1 MRKIKYSLACLLLLM
16 TAAGCKKYLAVNT
29 NQSNPETV
37 PEAEILAPVE
47 AALSNVIYA
56 GGSSMLVNAW
66 LQNVSQNQETPN
78 TDTYQVYNSSFDSY
92 WTDFYVTTMNNDY
105 LLIQKAKAD
114 GNHEYAGIG
123 QVIMAYTLG
132 NATDLWGDL
141 PYSQAFQGA
150 TALNPKYDT
159 QDTVYMEIQGLLDT
173 AISNLTNASAGL
185 APSADDFFYGGNAAE
200 WIKAAYLLKARY
212 YMHLTKAPGYTAST
226 QATLALAALQNA
238 MTSNSDDMVFA
249 YTGSASAQNPLYQNY
264 GPISTSTSVL
274 CQTLVDSLVNR
285 NDPRISYLVAPAP
298 NTGLDSGREAGYNGV
313 GQLADFSSPG
323 SFYGNVGS
331 STYLLNYT
339 EALFL
344 EAEAQYILHGV
355 AAANPYYRLGITSHM
370 LKVGLDTTSSVCQAY
385 LTLRGQLPANNVYQ
399 YLMTEKDIANYMSME
414 NWVDLRRTGYPILNV
429 VQNAVISTIPRR
441 FLYPLDEITSN
452 PQSVQSAQLTDRVWW
467 DTN

>member
-1 MRKIKYSLACLLLLM
+1 MRKFTYSLVFLLL
-16 TAAGCKKYLAVNT
+16 AATSCKKYLAVNST
-29 NQSNPETV
+29 QSNPESV

-47 AALSNVIYA
+47 AGLSNVIYA

-105 LLIQKAKAD
+105 LLIQKADAD

-132 NATDLWGDL
+132 NATDLWGDI

-150 TALNPKYDT
+150 SVLNPRYDS
-159 QDTVYMEIQGLLDT
+159 QDTIYQEIQGLLDT
-173 AISNLTNASAGL
+173 AISNLSNASTGL
-185 APSADDFFYGGNAAE
+185 VPSADDFFYAGNAAE

-212 YMHLTKAPGYTAST
+212 FMHLTKAPGYTAST

-238 MTSNSDDMVFA
+238 MTSNGDDMLFV

-285 NDPRISYLVAPAP
+285 NDPRLSYLVAGAP
-298 NTGLDSGREAGYNGV
+298 NTGLDSGRVAGWNGV
-313 GQLADFSSPG
+313 GDLGDYSTPG
-323 SFYGNVGS
+323 SFYGNVAS

-344 EAEAQYILHGV
+344 QAEAQYILHGV
-355 AAANPYYRLGITSHM
+355 AAANPYYRMGITAHM
-370 LKVGLDTTSSVCQAY
+370 LKVGLDTTSTACQAY
-385 LTLRGQLPANNVYQ
+385 LSARGNLPANNVYQ

-414 NWVDLRRTGYPILNV
+414 NWVDLRRTGYPVLNV
-429 VQNAVISTIPRR
+429 VQNAVISSIPRR

-452 PQSVQSAQLTDRVWW
+452 PQSQQSAQLTDRVWW